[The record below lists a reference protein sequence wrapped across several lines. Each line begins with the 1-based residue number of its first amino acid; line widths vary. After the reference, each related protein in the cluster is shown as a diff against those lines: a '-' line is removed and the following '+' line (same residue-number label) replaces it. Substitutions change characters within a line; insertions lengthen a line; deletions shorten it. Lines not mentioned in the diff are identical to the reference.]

1 MYLID
6 QRAEY
11 VFQANPLYKVD
22 RAGRTC
28 YQSKQ
33 SVTYEDAAKFAQ
45 RALKS
50 GHMSI
55 FEHIIFCFV
64 FKENL
69 GSYFYY
75 TKLLNTAENDPFY
88 SRTVNGQEDT
98 GFIEKKKEYQ
108 FHSETRNEGEKRN
121 IISINFRFLLE
132 AYEKEPLLANL
143 LHLVYKRFPELFLE
157 PVEVDEDSC
166 NLAIECLTS
175 EEFQMLYEPHLN
187 AEEIKKH
194 IYFSFVLQTD
204 RGVMAELTRHRR
216 NAFSVSSTRYI
227 NFNKKYGGI
236 PIVPPVN
243 FELTEEILFTLYQI
257 EETYRNLVNNGMPPQ
272 DARLILPNCLWC
284 EIFTTA
290 NLEQWLHVFELRL
303 AQSAHP
309 QIRDLMEEVKNLVN
323 ENLLLYSVDMQTMG
337 LIGS

>member
-1 MYLID
+1 MYFID
-6 QRAEY
+6 QKADY
-11 VFQANPLYKVD
+11 IFQANPLFKVD

-33 SVTYEDAAKFAQ
+33 ADTYEDAANFAQ

-55 FEHIIFCFV
+55 FEHVIFCFV

-69 GSYFYY
+69 GSFFYY
-75 TKLLNTAENDPFY
+75 TKLLNTVENDPFY
-88 SRTVNGQEDT
+88 SRTVNEETVGT
-98 GFIEKKKEYQ
+98 NKKHQ
-108 FHSETRNEGEKRN
+108 FYAKTLNEENGRN
-121 IISINFRFLLE
+121 IISINFRFLFE
-132 AYEKEPLLANL
+132 AFEHEPLLANL
-143 LHLVYKRFPELFLE
+143 LYLVYKRFPELFLE
-157 PVEVDEDSC
+157 PVEAVGNFD
-166 NLAIECLTS
+166 NIANIECLTS

-227 NFNKKYGGI
+227 NFSKKYGGI
-236 PIVPPVN
+236 PIVQPVN
-243 FELTEEILFTLYQI
+243 FELTQEILSTLYQI
-257 EETYRNLVNNGMPPQ
+257 EDTYRNLVNDGMPPQ

-290 NLEQWLHVFELRL
+290 NLEQWLHVFEMRL
-303 AQSAHP
+303 AQNAHP
-309 QIRDLMEEVKNLVN
+309 QIRALMEDAKNLVN
-323 ENLLLYSVDMQTMG
+323 ENLLSYTVDMKTMG
-337 LIGS
+337 LVHA